1 MQQEISKEDLIIL
14 GMGNKFFGDD
24 GVGIII
30 AEKVGDILKDQNNIT
45 VEETNWGGF
54 RIIDLLSGYDSAIV
68 VDALKTGEKPAG
80 YIHKLDYKDFVH
92 SVRMVSFHDV
102 NFATAVEFAKEIGR
116 PMPENITVF
125 AIEVEETD
133 HFSETLT
140 PKVEEAIDT
149 CIQMIMEEIK
159 EKIQLEINHHTE
171 IV

>member
-1 MQQEISKEDLIIL
+1 MQQETSKEDLIIL

-30 AEKVGDILKDQNNIT
+30 AEKLSEILKDQKNIT

-54 RIIDLLSGYDSAIV
+54 RIIDLLSGYKNTIV
-68 VDALKTGEKPAG
+68 VDALKTGKMPVG
-80 YIHKLDYKDFVH
+80 YIHNLDYKELIH

-140 PKVEEAIDT
+140 PKVKEAIDT

-159 EKIQLEINHHTE
+159 EKFQLETIHDIE
-171 IV
+171 IL